1 MTSVNDR
8 LRNVDNAVVNKSKID
23 GLVNKFKERTKISR
37 DGEALV
43 EQKRKEIEEQQRK
56 LELASELI
64 EKI

>member
-23 GLVNKFKERTKISR
+23 GLVTKFKERTKISR